1 VERSANGTTFIPVSH
16 LIPSQHIFSFNYIL
30 ADEQPQDGNNYYRL
44 KIIDTDGKAYFSTV
58 IQVNMPLV
66 PALMVYPNPARE
78 KIFIKISGQSSI
90 STLAIVN
97 IAGSVVKQIKV
108 SNLTIVS
115 VDILNLSPGLYYIK
129 TMQEQSSRVV
139 PFIKYNQ

>member
-1 VERSANGTTFIPVSH
+1 M
-16 LIPSQHIFSFNYIL
+16 
-30 ADEQPQDGNNYYRL
+30 DNYYRL
-44 KIIDTDGKAYFSTV
+44 KIIDTDGKAYFSAV
-58 IQVNMPLV
+58 IQVNMPPV
-66 PALMVYPNPARE
+66 PALMVYPNPAQE
-78 KIFIKISGQSSI
+78 KIFIKISGPSSI

-97 IAGSVVKQIKV
+97 IAGSVVKRIKV